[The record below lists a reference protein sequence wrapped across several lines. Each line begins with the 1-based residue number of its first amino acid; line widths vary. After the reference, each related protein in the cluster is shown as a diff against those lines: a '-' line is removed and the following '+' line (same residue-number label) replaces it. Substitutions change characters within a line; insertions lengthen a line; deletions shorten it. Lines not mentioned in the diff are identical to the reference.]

1 MATDD
6 NDHDDDGDDDDDD
19 GDGAVHAGKEGVVA
33 GRKETTWCRA
43 RRQRGIERSTELAT
57 LLLRR
62 SWLQTTDVHTTHT
75 KYVGGRAKLWHTD
88 PSPMDNHG

>member
-1 MATDD
+1 MATGGNEQDV
-6 NDHDDDGDDDDDD
+6 DGDND
-19 GDGAVHAGKEGVVA
+19 GDGGGDAVHAGKEGVVA

-43 RRQRGIERSTELAT
+43 RRQRGIERSTGLAT

-88 PSPMDNHG
+88 PFPMDNHG